1 MRLSAVF
8 ACLRLLSEAVSTLPL
23 DTFHREDGARRPFR
37 PRPTYLDFR
46 APQVSR
52 IDYLSQ
58 VMLSLLTDGNAFVLT
73 PRDGMG
79 VTSNLHVLD
88 PSMVTIRF
96 AGGRAEYVVSG
107 VPEPLGPGE
116 IMHIKGMTLPG
127 QLRGVSPLE
136 AARDVVDGGRKAQDF
151 GTSFMAN
158 NAMPPGVIE
167 MPDDPIGNGRER
179 ARAVAEAWNESHGG
193 TANAGKVGVLLGGAS
208 LKTIAIKPTDAEWLD
223 SKRFGVSEIAR
234 FYGVP
239 PHLIADASNSTS
251 WGSGLAEQN
260 LAFGQFSLRPWIER
274 IEDAHNRLL
283 VSDGL
288 AKAFIKLNL
297 DALLRASLADRYAS
311 YAIGI
316 GNRFLHPNEARRF
329 EDLEP
334 LPDGDQWPD
343 SPEVSHEP

>member
-1 MRLSAVF
+1 
-8 ACLRLLSEAVSTLPL
+8 
-23 DTFHREDGARRPFR
+23 
-37 PRPTYLDFR
+37 
-46 APQVSR
+46 
-52 IDYLSQ
+52 
-58 VMLSLLTDGNAFVLT
+58 
-73 PRDGMG
+73 MG

-251 WGSGLAEQN
+251 WGRASPSRTWPLGSSRCGRGSNA
-260 LAFGQFSLRPWIER
+260 SR
-274 IEDAHNRLL
+274 AHNRLL

-297 DALLRASLADRYAS
+297 DALLRASLADRYA
-311 YAIGI
+311 
-316 GNRFLHPNEARRF
+316 
-329 EDLEP
+329 P
-334 LPDGDQWPD
+334 LRDRHRQPLLA
-343 SPEVSHEP
+343 PERGPPVRGPRAAS